1 MAKRV
6 KMGDVVQILTSRGI
20 AYAQMTHKHQGYGPL
35 LAVFEGIHDQPPAD
49 FADLVAADPQFRA
62 FFPLQPAVNQGLLSI
77 VANLPVAA
85 SNSVFPLF
93 RSCVC
98 DREGKRGPWWIWDG
112 QTETMLTRALTD
124 EEKRFSLRGI
134 ISAPLLV
141 ERIENNYRPQTHDV

>member
-6 KMGDVVQILTSRGI
+6 KLGDVVQILTSRGI
-20 AYAQMTHKHQGYGPL
+20 AYAQMTRIYQGYGPL
-35 LAVFEGIHDQPPAD
+35 LAVFEGTHDQPPAD
-49 FADLVAADPQFRA
+49 FADLVEADPQFRA

-77 VANLPVAA
+77 VANVPVAA

-93 RSCVC
+93 RSCVY

-112 QTETMLTRALTD
+112 QTETMLTRVLTD
-124 EEKRFSLRGI
+124 EEKRFSLRWI